1 MAKKKDEFY
10 FENFIAC
17 ADLAREAAQML
28 LDTMRDFDPAK
39 IDEALEAMHKVENAG
54 DSRNHEVRDALI
66 TAFITPIERE
76 DIALLTERI
85 DSVIDHL
92 EGVLH
97 RIYYTNVQEIRPSA
111 LKMAEKIVEACE
123 SLCELMRELPR
134 FKRSKALREH
144 VVKINDVEEECDD
157 LYIESMRE
165 LHTSE
170 RDPMTVIAWRDV
182 YTFLEVSADAVEGV
196 AETVENVVMKNS

>member
-54 DSRNHEVRDALI
+54 DSRNHGVRDALI

-170 RDPMTVIAWRDV
+170 SDPMTVIAWRDV